1 MVVSLWQH
9 TVSAQQ
15 YQQSTVLRQYVTQYQ
30 QSTGGSWERERE
42 LSVSRESISREYTQH
57 RDHTAYRESQQ
68 NEWLQREHSM
78 LKLVQP
84 FHLSDILHREDQ
96 CDVST
101 ELQLHSKSAL
111 LRYTAAVTH
120 RLDILS
126 HYDHISIISK
136 MDIISYHIIR
146 YPFNIKISI
155 THHNTFPYLLVVLL
169 HLSCIYVFISLSH
182 LPPPH
187 GHMGAMIK

>member
-1 MVVSLWQH
+1 MYSVQRPYSLQ
-9 TVSAQQ
+9 
-15 YQQSTVLRQYVTQYQ
+15 
-30 QSTGGSWERERE
+30 
-42 LSVSRESISREYTQH
+42 
-57 RDHTAYRESQQ
+57 RESQQ
-68 NEWLQREHSM
+68 SEWLQREHTM
-78 LKLVQP
+78 LKTVQP
-84 FHLSDILHREDQ
+84 FHLSDIIHREDQ

-126 HYDHISIISK
+126 HYDISIISK
-136 MDIISYHIIR
+136 MDIMPCHIIR

-155 THHNTFPYLLVVLL
+155 THHNIFPYLLVVLL

-187 GHMGAMIK
+187 MPNWHMG